1 MSERKETDV
10 KAFLADG
17 DHVLLQAQFSL
28 FIGGAQ
34 WLNGRASD
42 SGARGRG
49 SKHTSAVLC
58 PSASDTLLPESTGNT
73 QEAVAPSR
81 HD

>member
-1 MSERKETDV
+1 MFASRLVVREARWP
-10 KAFLADG
+10 
-17 DHVLLQAQFSL
+17 SC
-28 FIGGAQ
+28 
-34 WLNGRASD
+34 RASD

-49 SKHTSAVLC
+49 FDPYSGRRVVSFSKIH
-58 PSASDTLLPESTGNT
+58 LLSKSTGYT